1 MASPHAVIIGGG
13 RIGTALEQMGSGGD
27 LMVRRGDAFPADA
40 PAGCPIFVCTRND
53 ALDGIIEACPAERRE
68 DLVFMQNG
76 MLQPYLDAKGLGDNT
91 QALIYMAVAKLGD
104 KPTDGLTD
112 TDPEGLTAACGK
124 HAEALAAR
132 LRAGSMSCHVL
143 ETEAFRASMLEKL
156 IWICAFMLVGARHP
170 GATVGDVESQHT
182 DEVSRLIEEL
192 AAGCEGV
199 SFEPDVAG
207 RLRAYARSVAHFP
220 TAVKELEWRNGYFH
234 ALTKAKVS
242 EGEADPFPTH
252 TAWLEEVGAVPPLP
266 KFALLF
272 DCDGVIVETE
282 ELHRLAYN
290 SSFKHFDLKLGGSE
304 QVEWT
309 VEYYDVLQN
318 TVGGGKP
325 KMKYYFNTERAEWP
339 SSVDGAP
346 PEGEE
351 AQSALVDRLQDQKTV
366 FYKEIVESTAEARPG
381 VLRLMDEA
389 LDRTDV
395 GVAICSAATRAG
407 FEKVVNSVVLP
418 ERLARFDVIMAGD
431 DVSKKKPDP
440 LIYNLARARLGV
452 PRERC
457 VVVEDSMVGLRAA
470 IGAGMPCVITPTSS
484 NSTSPDEFRAEG
496 AALVVEDLDACAITA
511 DGLFPS
517 DADAPVLEAGKVA
530 A

>member
-1 MASPHAVIIGGG
+1 
-13 RIGTALEQMGSGGD
+13 MGNGD
-27 LMVRRGDAFPADA
+27 DVVLRRGDAFPADA
-40 PAGCPIFVCTRND
+40 PAGPIFVCTRND
-53 ALDGIIEACPAERRE
+53 ALDGIIESVPEGRRE
-68 DLVFMQNG
+68 DLVFLQNG

-104 KPTDGLTD
+104 APTDGITD
-112 TDPEGLTAACGK
+112 TDPDGLTAACGK
-124 HAEALAAR
+124 WAPALAAR
-132 LRAGSMSCHVL
+132 LNAGGMSCHVL
-143 ETEAFRASMLEKL
+143 EGDVFKASMLEKL
-156 IWICAFMLVGARHP
+156 IWISAFMLVGARHP

-182 DEVSRLIEEL
+182 DEVTQLIDEL
-192 AAGCEGV
+192 AAGCAAQGV
-199 SFEPDVAG
+199 TFKPDVAV

-234 ALTKAKVS
+234 SLTKKAVAD
-242 EGEADPFPTH
+242 GEADPFPTH
-252 TAWLEEVGAVPPLP
+252 TAWLTEVGAVPPLP

-290 SSFKHFDLKLGGSE
+290 ASFKHFELKLDGTE

-325 KMKYYFNTERAEWP
+325 KMKYYFNTERAQWP
-339 SSVDGAP
+339 SSVEGAA
-346 PEGEE
+346 PESEE
-351 AQSALVDRLQDQKTV
+351 DRSALVDRLQDQKTV
-366 FYKEIVESTAEARPG
+366 CYKELVETTAEARPG

-389 LDRTDV
+389 LDRGDV
-395 GVAICSAATRAG
+395 AVAICSAATRAG
-407 FEKVVNSVVLP
+407 FDKVVNSIVKP
-418 ERLARFDVIMAGD
+418 DRLARFDVILAGD

-440 LIYNLARARLGV
+440 LIYNLARERLGV

-457 VVVEDSMVGLRAA
+457 VVVEDSIVGLKAA
-470 IGAGMPCVITPTSS
+470 VSAGMPCIITPTSS
-484 NSTSPDEFRAEG
+484 NSTSPEEFLAQG
-496 AALVVEDLDACAITA
+496 AALVVEDLDTCDMTA
-511 DGLFPS
+511 AGMFPA
-517 DADAPVLEAGKVA
+517 DADVPKLEAGTNVA